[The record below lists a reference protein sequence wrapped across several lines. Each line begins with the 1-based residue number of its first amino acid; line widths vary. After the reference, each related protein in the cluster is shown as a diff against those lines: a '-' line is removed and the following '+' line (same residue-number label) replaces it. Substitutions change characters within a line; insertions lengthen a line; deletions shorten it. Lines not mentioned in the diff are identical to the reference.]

1 MGFEKFGHV
10 SFTSQTKIAEFVGY
24 LEQGQLMGTKCQGC
38 GVDFFPPRA
47 DCSNCYGSSME
58 WFAING
64 TGEVMGFTRLN
75 YAPAGFEQDVPYAL
89 ALVKFDDVKV
99 FGREIHQDDRQ
110 KAFIVL
116 SVFVVGLF
124 ASIILISAFE
134 NSGDIELMAI
144 IFEASSAFGTTGL
157 SMGITADL
165 TIGSQLTLML
175 LMLIGRVGLVAFL
188 FSIRAKPKKT
198 YFKYPTERIIIG

>member
-99 FGREIHQDDRQ
+99 FGRLNGEIDVTKLTVGMKVKQSIVKLPSGQ
-110 KAFIVL
+110 LSFEFIKA
-116 SVFVVGLF
+116 
-124 ASIILISAFE
+124 
-134 NSGDIELMAI
+134 
-144 IFEASSAFGTTGL
+144 
-157 SMGITADL
+157 
-165 TIGSQLTLML
+165 
-175 LMLIGRVGLVAFL
+175 
-188 FSIRAKPKKT
+188 
-198 YFKYPTERIIIG
+198 